1 MTALGAPAVIAV
13 LLGVSGLCGPL
24 LLRAAAPLLMRIP
37 RLAVALLL
45 AGMAAWLLAA
55 AALSLVLAW
64 SLSGPRLLPG
74 AYGEVCQRCLAAS
87 SPFAAGH
94 TVQTGLPVAL
104 LMLLPALGA
113 TLLLGRVLHH
123 LLASHRQARSLS
135 ARIVGSARRTRVAGH
150 EVWLLRD
157 ARPLAFALPRSKGGI
172 VISDGLRGQ
181 LADRE
186 LTAVLAHEQAHL
198 QQRHHLIL
206 SVLGAVTE
214 PLRWIP
220 LARAIA
226 DAAPHYLEI
235 AADSRARACS
245 GTPALASALL
255 KIGAPAHPGP
265 LPARPGGPAALLHA
279 GGPDRIRQL
288 VAPAR
293 GGAALA
299 PLSALALLMLGLTI
313 VTICVHLSYLQVM
326 LAGCVLPE

>member
-37 RLAVALLL
+37 RLAVALL
-45 AGMAAWLLAA
+45 
-55 AALSLVLAW
+55 
-64 SLSGPRLLPG
+64 
-74 AYGEVCQRCLAAS
+74 
-87 SPFAAGH
+87 
-94 TVQTGLPVAL
+94 
-104 LMLLPALGA
+104 MLLPALGA
-113 TLLLGRVLHH
+113 TLLLGRLLHH